1 MYKAERSCWLCGK
14 NGCGDPLDK
23 HHIFGGTAYRKKSE
37 RYGLTVYLC
46 HDSCHENGP
55 DSVHRNAETRARLQ
69 AYGQRKAMEENGWSV
84 EDFIR
89 EFGKN
94 HLGEEQEHG
103 RKRNAREVLPLLRRE
118 TFGDPVHAGF
128 ELDPLFLLPY

>member
-1 MYKAERSCWLCGK
+1 MYRPDRTCWLCGK
-14 NGCGDPLDK
+14 NGCGEPLDK
-23 HHIFGGTAYRKKSE
+23 HHIFGGVAYRKKSE
-37 RYGLTVYLC
+37 RYGLTVFLC

-55 DSVHRNAETRARLQ
+55 ESVHRNPETRQRLQ
-69 AYGQRKAMEENGWSV
+69 EYGQRRAMEENGWTV

-94 HLGEEQEHG
+94 HLSGGEEDG
-103 RKRNAREVLPLLRRE
+103 REGDTREVLPVLRRE
-118 TFGDPVHAGF
+118 TVRASERRGF

>member
-1 MYKAERSCWLCGK
+1 MYRADRTCWLCGR
-14 NGCGDPLDK
+14 NGCGEPLDK
-23 HHIFGGTAYRKKSE
+23 HHIFGGVAYRKKSE

-55 DSVHRNAETRARLQ
+55 ESVHRNPEIRQRLQ
-69 AYGQRKAMEENGWSV
+69 EYGQRKAMEENGWSV
-84 EDFIR
+84 SDFIR

-94 HLGEEQEHG
+94 HLSGGDEDG
-103 RKRNAREVLPLLRRE
+103 REGDTREVLPVLRRE
-118 TFGDPVHAGF
+118 TVRASERRGF

>member
-1 MYKAERSCWLCGK
+1 MYRADRTCWLCGK

-46 HDSCHENGP
+46 HDSCHENGEE
-55 DSVHRNAETRARLQ
+55 SVHRNPDTRARLQ
-69 AYGQRKAMEENGWSV
+69 EYGQRKAMEENGWSV

-94 HLGEEQEHG
+94 HLREEQDYG
-103 RKRNAREVLPLLRRE
+103 RPGSAGAVLSVLWDEDVR
-118 TFGDPVHAGF
+118 DPVRTGF
-128 ELDPLFLLPY
+128 ELDPLLLLPY

>member
-1 MYKAERSCWLCGK
+1 MYRPDRTCWLCGK
-14 NGCGDPLDK
+14 NGCGEPLDK
-23 HHIFGGTAYRKKSE
+23 HHIFGGVAYRKKSE
-37 RYGLTVYLC
+37 RYGLTVFLC

-55 DSVHRNAETRARLQ
+55 ESVHRNPETRQRLQ
-69 AYGQRKAMEENGWSV
+69 EYGQRRAMEENGWTV

-94 HLGEEQEHG
+94 HLSEGEEDG
-103 RKRNAREVLPLLRRE
+103 RKGDTREVLPVLRRE
-118 TFGDPVHAGF
+118 TVRTSEHRGF

>member
-1 MYKAERSCWLCGK
+1 MYRADRTCWLCGR

-55 DSVHRNAETRARLQ
+55 ESVHRNPETRRMLQ
-69 AYGQRKAMEENGWSV
+69 EYGQRKAMEENGWSLS
-84 EDFIR
+84 DFIR

-94 HLGEEQEHG
+94 HLGEDIDDG
-103 RKRNAREVLPLLRRE
+103 RTGSAALPLLRRE
-118 TFGDPVHAGF
+118 AVGDPGAGKF
-128 ELDPLFLLPY
+128 EVDPLLVLPF

>member
-1 MYKAERSCWLCGK
+1 MYRPDRTCWLCGK
-14 NGCGDPLDK
+14 NGCGEPLDK
-23 HHIFGGTAYRKKSE
+23 HHIFGGVAYRKKSE

-55 DSVHRNAETRARLQ
+55 ESVHRNPETRQRLQ
-69 AYGQRKAMEENGWSV
+69 EYGQRRAMEENGWTV

-94 HLGEEQEHG
+94 HLSEGEEDG
-103 RKRNAREVLPLLRRE
+103 RKGDTREVLPVLRRE
-118 TFGDPVHAGF
+118 TVRTSERQGF